1 VPAAV
6 LAEAPELEGLVEWR
20 DERAVLTVAGRMLA
34 SEITMRLQTQVEEGL
49 EPAGI
54 LPR

>member
-1 VPAAV
+1 MD
-6 LAEAPELEGLVEWR
+6 G
-20 DERAVLTVAGRMLA
+20 RAVLTVAGRMLA